1 MSSKR
6 ITVILRLALSNAG
19 GIRASFDKGNI
30 TLADLMTAFPFQ
42 NTFDIIKIK
51 GQFIRQNVTNI
62 DQGISL
68 FSFFLHKQVFA
79 Y

>member
-19 GIRASFDKGNI
+19 GIRASFDEGNI

-62 DQGISL
+62 DQGISF
-68 FSFFLHKQVFA
+68 FSFSLQE
-79 Y
+79 